1 MSAALI
7 QTALWS
13 HAGLDMELVAEDEV
27 FSAEDP
33 ERGESADL
41 NYISIFCNRTRTVF
55 NVMEVAV

>member
-13 HAGLDMELVAEDEV
+13 HAGLDMELIAEDEAL
-27 FSAEDP
+27 SAEDP
-33 ERGESADL
+33 ERGEPADL

-55 NVMEVAV
+55 